1 MALLTITTAS
11 LFFFLSF
18 FLWCRKLYHTN
29 YYLLFRLAYSLLVS
43 QQVKVKAVATKP
55 KRTECSGWERLLVA
69 VFLFS
74 KSCVV
79 SVSLSLV
86 SSPTLRVFDFVRFLS
101 ISFRFQKKDVFLCN
115 VCDVFV
121 SKTENSAP
129 KIAVEISVVL
139 II

>member
-55 KRTECSGWERLLVA
+55 KRTECSG
-69 VFLFS
+69 
-74 KSCVV
+74 
-79 SVSLSLV
+79 SVSLWPFFYFPKACVGISLPL
-86 SSPTLRVFDFVRFLS
+86 SRLLLYEYSTLSVFFLFHFGFRTKTFFCVMFVMFLYQNRK
-101 ISFRFQKKDVFLCN
+101 FRAKN
-115 VCDVFV
+115 RR
-121 SKTENSAP
+121 
-129 KIAVEISVVL
+129 
-139 II
+139 